1 MRKITFLF
9 LSLFIAASAMAIEN
23 VTSGYYHLIGRDTNR
38 SEHLYNNALHSGNS
52 MKFTLQS
59 NSMVNT
65 NNGIWYVTVKDNN
78 KLGIKNGDGNPV
90 VAGANWGGSIAGSF
104 TELTI
109 AGTVDVN
116 DFRYYYFT
124 EALNCT
130 NGSVNFKVG
139 GADFLTTWSAGGS
152 ANDNQWRF
160 EPVDMEG
167 KSVYDVVVEGNADVY
182 VTYDGGYA
190 FNGGFFITAS
200 SITASDLSVGIVGN
214 VLKGADVNVE
224 GRTIKVTNVQTLA
237 TPVKQDL
244 YNTSKGDGVIPPYR
258 IPGITTASNGRLIT
272 AAARL
277 VCGTDPGYGQVD
289 VVCRT
294 SDDHG
299 ATWSDMI
306 DVAVGT
312 GRTSATV
319 NYFDTAFGDPAIVAD
334 RTSNEVLIIAVAGCT
349 VYMNGNTTR
358 KNPNMIAT
366 IHSKDNGETWEE
378 PVNVTE
384 DIYSLFDA
392 GNVVQ
397 SAFVGGGKVFQ
408 SRIVKKDKYYRL
420 YAAMCARPNGNRVIY
435 SDDFGRTWHALGGAN
450 ALPAPGGDEPKCEE
464 MPDGRVILSSRVG
477 GGRIYNIYTYSNTLT
492 GEGSWST
499 DVKSTF
505 AGSGLTPGGNS
516 TNGEILIVPVQ
527 RNSDGKEMYL
537 ALQSLP
543 TGGGRTNVGIF
554 YKELTDVTDLN
565 TVANFAADWNGFF
578 QVSNTSSAYSSMDLQ
593 ADDRIGFIYEE
604 TLTGFGRRDN
614 PVSTSFPNGEG
625 QHNFDGFDNIY
636 VAYELEYITNGAY
649 SVKRDVDRR
658 AFVSEYFASLAAE
671 ASDIVKAELAAALE
685 ALSAQ
690 PTTAEIDNLYAIL
703 ANEGPTYVTEVDG
716 FQNGRIYTFVTERGW
731 MGAKADNSNVISTAY
746 TANGVTGSKENANFQ
761 WTVYK
766 SGNDNYYLY
775 NIGKGMFMG
784 VESRNNT
791 AVPFVE
797 TPAGKNLTF
806 KKSSNATY
814 PIMFSTDNAGVVNH
828 SPNHASGLITWTGGW
843 NNLNDGGSNH
853 QVELV
858 GILDDVTF
866 AKIEEIIT
874 AYELDNTSAVAELGA
889 AITKAQTL
897 FSNIVVGSGMG
908 EYTAT
913 DADYESKFAAIVKF
927 HNEIQSTN
935 TPTPAEVEAKTA
947 ELNALIASF
956 QLNLPVAGNY
966 YRIKAVEGWNDD
978 ARYLGAQNSTVN
990 TSRAEF
996 VAKAGA
1002 NTIFY
1007 FDGTQLVSYA
1017 SGNYLVSNSNM
1028 LGYNGVQAEGSVI
1041 SFQAAAKGLVGAYNI
1056 KFNSGNRYLY
1066 CNKNNYTDAGSSTNN
1081 DDGYCFNIEE
1091 VASLPVEITTAG
1103 YATFYAPVAVTVAE
1117 GVTAHTVTINE
1128 GWATLSEAL
1137 TVVPANTG
1145 VVLAGAENAYD
1156 FAITTADAFKGD
1168 NALRGTVAATNVTEA
1183 AYVLANVNV
1192 AEEGQEE
1199 KMEVGFYTAAMTN
1212 DAWLNNSH
1220 KAYLPKTEGM
1230 NAVSYSFRFPGTTG
1244 IGEVKG
1250 EGGNVKCIYDLT
1262 GRKVET
1268 IAAPGIYI
1276 IDSKK
1281 VLVK

>member
-23 VTSGYYHLIGRDTNR
+23 VTTGYYHLIGRDTNR

-78 KLGIKNGDGNPV
+78 KLGIKNGDGQPV

-109 AGTVDVN
+109 AGTADVN
-116 DFRYYYFT
+116 DYRYYYFS

-130 NGSVNFKVG
+130 NGSANFKVN
-139 GADFLTTWSAGGS
+139 GADFLTTWSDGGS

-167 KSVYDVVVEGNADVY
+167 KSIYNIVVEGNADAY
-182 VTYDGGYA
+182 VTYGENYA
-190 FNGGFFITAS
+190 FNGGFFIADS
-200 SITASDLSVGIVGN
+200 EITASQLTVGVFGN
-214 VLKGADVNVE
+214 VLKSADVNVS
-224 GRTIKVTNVQTLA
+224 GNTITVTNVRTFE

-258 IPGITTASNGRLIT
+258 IPGISTASNGRLIT

-299 ATWSDMI
+299 KTWSDMI

-312 GRTSATV
+312 GRTSATE
-319 NYFDTAFGDPAIVAD
+319 NYFDTAFGDPAVVAD

-349 VYMNGNTTR
+349 VYANGNTTR
-358 KNPNMIAT
+358 QNPNMIAT
-366 IHSKDNGETWEE
+366 ILSKDNGETWEE
-378 PVNVTE
+378 PINVTE

-392 GNVVQ
+392 GNPIQ

-435 SDDFGRTWHALGGAN
+435 SDDFGKTWHALGGAS

-477 GGRIYNIYTYSNTLT
+477 GGRIYNIYTYSNTMT

-554 YKELTDVTDLN
+554 YKELTDFSDINSVE
-565 TVANFAADWNGFF
+565 NFATDWNGFF

-593 ADDRIGFIYEE
+593 ADGRIGFIYEE

-649 SVKRDVDRR
+649 SIKRDVDRR
-658 AFVSEYFASLAAE
+658 AFVRDYFTSVAAE
-671 ASDIVKAELAAALE
+671 KSDEIKSRVAS
-685 ALSAQ
+685 ALSALSTE
-690 PTTAEIDNLYAIL
+690 PTTAEIDNIYSIL
-703 ANEGPTYVTEVDG
+703 ASDGPTYVTEV
-716 FQNGRIYTFVTERGW
+716 NELKNNKVYNLITTRGW
-731 MGAKADNSNVISTAY
+731 LIYNEANAGVVASTASY
-746 TANGVTGSKENANFQ
+746 GTFSTGADVEACQ
-761 WTVYK
+761 WAIYK
-766 SGNDNYYLY
+766 SQNDKYYLY
-775 NIGKGMFMG
+775 NIGAGKFVGKNSDEGGRF
-784 VESRNNT
+784 
-791 AVPFVE
+791 PFVE
-797 TPAGKNLTF
+797 EVTNDIQVVKNTTGTNYALV
-806 KKSSNATY
+806 
-814 PIMFSTDNAGVVNH
+814 FSTDNYGAINHFNHTAAPGVANWKG
-828 SPNHASGLITWTGGW
+828 NASQGGLRA
-843 NNLNDGGSNH
+843 LNDAGSAH
-853 QVELV
+853 MVVEVADIAPATLEAIAAAV
-858 GILDDVTF
+858 AL
-866 AKIEEIIT
+866 
-874 AYELDNTSAVAELGA
+874 YEADNTDAVAELDA
-889 AITKAQTL
+889 AISKAQTL
-897 FSNIVVGSGMG
+897 FNSISVGSGVG

-913 DADYESKFAAIVKF
+913 DAEYADKFSAIVAF
-927 HNEIQSTN
+927 RQAIQSTN

-947 ELNALIASF
+947 EVNALIASF
-956 QLNLPVAGNY
+956 QLNLPVAGKY
-966 YRIKAVEGWNDD
+966 YRIKAVAGWNDD
-978 ARYLGAQNSTVN
+978 ARYLGAQNSTAN

-996 VAKAGA
+996 VAEAGA

-1007 FDGTQLVSYA
+1007 FDGSQLVSYA
-1017 SGNYLVSNSNM
+1017 SGNYLVSNSSM

-1066 CNKNNYTDAGSSTNN
+1066 CNKSNYTDAGSSTNN

-1103 YATFYAPVAVTVAE
+1103 YATFYAPVAVEVPA
-1117 GVTAHTVTINE
+1117 GVTAHTVTINGE
-1128 GWATLSEAL
+1128 WATLSDAL

-1145 VVLAGAENAYD
+1145 VVLAGQGDCNL
-1156 FAITTADAFKGD
+1156 AITAAAAFEGE
-1168 NALRGTVAATNVTEA
+1168 NALRGTVAATNVTEN
-1183 AYVLANVNV
+1183 AYVLAND
-1192 AEEGQEE
+1192 AEG
-1199 KMEVGFYTAAMTN
+1199 VGFYAAAMTN

-1220 KAYLPKTEGM
+1220 KAYLPKAQGM
-1230 NAVSYSFRFPGTTG
+1230 NAASYSFRFGEGTTA
-1244 IGEVKG
+1244 I
-1250 EGGNVKCIYDLT
+1250 GNVEVENTVKTIYDLT
-1262 GRKVET
+1262 GRRVEVIT
-1268 IAAPGIYI
+1268 APGIYI
-1276 IDSKK
+1276 VDGKK

>member
-23 VTSGYYHLIGRDTNR
+23 VTTGYYHLIGRDTNR

-78 KLGIKNGDGNPV
+78 KLGIKNGDGQPV

-109 AGTVDVN
+109 AGTADVN
-116 DFRYYYFT
+116 DYRYYYFS

-130 NGSVNFKVG
+130 NGSANFKVN
-139 GADFLTTWSAGGS
+139 GADFLTTWSDGGS

-167 KSVYDVVVEGNADVY
+167 KSIYNIVVEGNADAY
-182 VTYDGGYA
+182 VTYGENYA
-190 FNGGFFITAS
+190 FNGGFFIADS
-200 SITASDLSVGIVGN
+200 EITASQLTVGVFGN
-214 VLKGADVNVE
+214 VLKSADVNVS
-224 GRTIKVTNVQTLA
+224 GNTITVTNVRTFE

-258 IPGITTASNGRLIT
+258 IPGISTASNGRLIT

-299 ATWSDMI
+299 KTWSDMI

-312 GRTSATV
+312 GRTSATE
-319 NYFDTAFGDPAIVAD
+319 NYFDTAFGDPAVVAD

-349 VYMNGNTTR
+349 VYANGNTTR
-358 KNPNMIAT
+358 QNPNMIAT
-366 IHSKDNGETWEE
+366 ILSKDNGETWEE
-378 PVNVTE
+378 PINVTE

-392 GNVVQ
+392 GNPIQ

-435 SDDFGRTWHALGGAN
+435 SDDFGKTWHALGGAS

-477 GGRIYNIYTYSNTLT
+477 GGRIYNIYTYSNTMT

-527 RNSDGKEMYL
+527 RNSDKKEMYL

-554 YKELTDVTDLN
+554 YKELTDFSDINSVE
-565 TVANFAADWNGFF
+565 NFATDWNGFF

-593 ADDRIGFIYEE
+593 ADGRIGFIYEE
-604 TLTGFGRRDN
+604 TLTSFGRVDN

-658 AFVSEYFASLAAE
+658 AFVSEYFTSLAADK
-671 ASDIVKAELAAALE
+671 SDIVKSNVATALE
-685 ALSAQ
+685 ALSTE
-690 PTTAEIDNLYAIL
+690 PTTAEIDNIYAIL
-703 ANEGPTYVTEVDG
+703 ASDGPTYVTEVDDLK
-716 FQNGRIYTFVTERGW
+716 NNKVYNLITTRGW
-731 MGAKADNSNVISTAY
+731 LIYNEANAGVVASTASY
-746 TANGVTGSKENANFQ
+746 GTFATGADVEACQ
-761 WTVYK
+761 WAIYK
-766 SGNDNYYLY
+766 SQNDKYYLY
-775 NIGKGMFMG
+775 NIGAGKFVGKNSDEGGRF
-784 VESRNNT
+784 
-791 AVPFVE
+791 PFVE
-797 TPAGKNLTF
+797 EVTNDVQVV
-806 KKSSNATY
+806 KSTTGTDYALV
-814 PIMFSTDNAGVVNH
+814 FSTDNYGAINHFNHTAAPGVANWKG
-828 SPNHASGLITWTGGW
+828 NASQGGLRA
-843 NNLNDGGSNH
+843 LNDAGSAH
-853 QVELV
+853 MVVEVADIAPATLEAIAAAV
-858 GILDDVTF
+858 AL
-866 AKIEEIIT
+866 
-874 AYELDNTSAVAELGA
+874 YEADNTDAVAELDA
-889 AITKAQTL
+889 AISKAQTL
-897 FSNIVVGSGMG
+897 FNSISVGSGVG

-913 DADYESKFAAIVKF
+913 DAEYADKFSAIVAF
-927 HNEIQSTN
+927 RQAIQSTN

-947 ELNALIASF
+947 EVNALIASF
-956 QLNLPVAGNY
+956 QLNLPVAGKY
-966 YRIKAVEGWNDD
+966 YRIKAVAGWNDD
-978 ARYLGAQNSTVN
+978 ARYLGAQNSTAN

-996 VAKAGA
+996 VAEAGA

-1007 FDGTQLVSYA
+1007 FDGSQLVSYA
-1017 SGNYLVSNSNM
+1017 SGNYLVSNSSM

-1066 CNKNNYTDAGSSTNN
+1066 CNKSNYTDAGSSTNN

-1103 YATFYAPVAVTVAE
+1103 YATFYAPVAVEVPA
-1117 GVTAHTVTINE
+1117 GVTAHTVTINGE
-1128 GWATLSEAL
+1128 WATLSDAL

-1145 VVLAGAENAYD
+1145 VVLAGQGDCNL
-1156 FAITTADAFKGD
+1156 AITTAAAFEGE
-1168 NALRGTVAATNVTEA
+1168 NALRGTVAATNVTEN
-1183 AYVLANVNV
+1183 AYVLAND
-1192 AEEGQEE
+1192 AEG
-1199 KMEVGFYTAAMTN
+1199 VGFYAAAMTN

-1220 KAYLPKTEGM
+1220 KAYLPKAQGM
-1230 NAVSYSFRFPGTTG
+1230 NAASYSFRFPGTTG

-1250 EGGNVKCIYDLT
+1250 EGGNVKAIYDLA
-1262 GRKVET
+1262 GRKVEA

-1276 IDSKK
+1276 IDGKK

>member
-23 VTSGYYHLIGRDTNR
+23 VTTGYYHLIGRDTSR
-38 SEHLYNNALHSGNS
+38 SEHLYNNALHNGNS
-52 MKFTLQS
+52 LKFTLQS
-59 NSMVNT
+59 NEIVNT
-65 NNGIWYVTVKDNN
+65 NNGIWYITVKDDG
-78 KLGIKNGDGNPV
+78 KLGIKNGDGQPV

-109 AGTVDVN
+109 AGTADVN
-116 DFRYYYFT
+116 DYRYYYFN

-130 NGSVNFKVG
+130 NGSVNFKIG
-139 GADFLTTWSAGGS
+139 GADFLTTWSDGGS

-160 EPVDMEG
+160 EPVDVEG
-167 KSVYDVVVEGNADVY
+167 KSIYSVVVEGNADAY
-182 VTYDGGYA
+182 VTFDGGYA
-190 FNGGFFITAS
+190 FNGGFFITDSEISAS
-200 SITASDLSVGIVGN
+200 QLTVGVFGN
-214 VLKGADVNVE
+214 VLKSADVNIE
-224 GRTIKVTNVQTLA
+224 GNTITVTNVQALE

-244 YNTSKGDGVIPPYR
+244 YNTSKGDGIIPPYR

-299 ATWSDMI
+299 KTWSNMI

-334 RTSNEVLIIAVAGCT
+334 RTSGEVLIIAVAGCT
-349 VYMNGNTTR
+349 VYANGNTTR
-358 KNPNMIAT
+358 QNPNMIAT
-366 IHSKDNGETWEE
+366 ILSKDNGKTWEE
-378 PVNVTE
+378 PINVTE
-384 DIYSLFDA
+384 DIYSLFDS
-392 GNVVQ
+392 GNPIQ

-435 SDDFGRTWHALGGAN
+435 SDDFGKTWHALGGAS

-505 AGSGLTPGGNS
+505 AGSGLVPGGNS

-527 RNSDGKEMYL
+527 RNSDKKEMYL

-554 YKELTDVTDLN
+554 YKELTDFSDINSVE
-565 TVANFAADWNGFF
+565 NFANDWNGFF

-649 SVKRDVDRR
+649 SIKRDVNRR
-658 AFVSEYFASLAAE
+658 TFVKEYFTAVAADK
-671 ASDIVKAELAAALE
+671 SDIVKSNVATALE
-685 ALSAQ
+685 ALSTE
-690 PTTAEIDNLYAIL
+690 PTTAEIDNIYAIL
-703 ANEGPTYVTEVDG
+703 ASDGPVYVTDVDG
-716 FQNGRIYTFVTERGW
+716 FENGKIYTFVTARGW
-731 MGAKADNSNVISTAY
+731 MGAKADNNKVISTAY
-746 TANGVTGSKENANFQ
+746 TANGVTGSKDDANFQ

-766 SGNDNYYLY
+766 SENDNYYLY
-775 NIGKGMFMG
+775 NIGKEMFMG
-784 VESRNNT
+784 VESGNNT
-791 AVPFVE
+791 AVPFVA

-806 KKSSNATY
+806 KKSVDTAY

-828 SPNHASGLITWTGGW
+828 SANHASGLITWTGGW
-843 NNLNDGGSNH
+843 NNPNDGGSNH

-858 GILDDVTF
+858 GVLDNETL
-866 AKIEEIIT
+866 AGIAEIVA
-874 AYELDNTSAVAELGA
+874 AYELDNTSAVAELDA
-889 AITKAQTL
+889 AIAKAKAL
-897 FSNIVVGSGMG
+897 FSSIVVGSGMG

-913 DADYESKFAAIVKF
+913 DAEYADKFSAIEAF
-927 HNEIQSTN
+927 RQAIQSTN
-935 TPTPAEVEAKTA
+935 TPTPAQVEAKTA
-947 ELNALIASF
+947 EVNALIASF
-956 QLNLPVAGNY
+956 QLNLPVAGKY
-966 YRIKAVEGWNDD
+966 YRIKAVAGWNDD
-978 ARYLGAQNSTVN
+978 ARYLGAQNSTAN

-996 VAKAGA
+996 VANADA

-1028 LGYNGVQAEGSVI
+1028 LGYNGIQAAGSVI

-1056 KFNSGNRYLY
+1056 KFNSGSRYLY
-1066 CNKNNYTDAGSSTNN
+1066 CNKSNYTDAGSSTNN
-1081 DDGYCFNIEE
+1081 DNGYCFNIEE
-1091 VASLPVEITTAG
+1091 VTVLPVTITDAG
-1103 YATFYAPVAVTVAE
+1103 YATFYAPVAVALP
-1117 GVTAHTVTINE
+1117 GDVTAHTVTINGE
-1128 GWATLSEAL
+1128 WATLSDAL
-1137 TVVPANTG
+1137 AIVPANTG
-1145 VVLAGAENAYD
+1145 VVLAGQGDYNL
-1156 FAITTADAFKGD
+1156 AITTAAAFEGE
-1168 NALRGTVAATNVTEA
+1168 NALRGTVAATNVTEN
-1183 AYVLANVNV
+1183 AYVLAND
-1192 AEEGQEE
+1192 AEG
-1199 KMEVGFYTAAMTN
+1199 VGFYAAAMTN
-1212 DAWLNNSH
+1212 GAWLNNSH
-1220 KAYLPKTEGM
+1220 KAYLPKAQGM
-1230 NAVSYSFRFPGTTG
+1230 NAASYSFRFGEGTTA
-1244 IGEVKG
+1244 I
-1250 EGGNVKCIYDLT
+1250 GNVEVENTVKTIYDLT
-1262 GRKVET
+1262 GRRVEVIT
-1268 IAAPGIYI
+1268 APGIYI
-1276 IDSKK
+1276 VDGKK

>member
-9 LSLFIAASAMAIEN
+9 LFLFIAASAMAIEN
-23 VTSGYYHLIGRDTNR
+23 VTTGYYHLVSRDTNR
-38 SEHLYNNALHSGNS
+38 SEHLYNNALHNGNS
-52 MKFTLQS
+52 LKFTLQS
-59 NSMVNT
+59 NEIVNT
-65 NNGIWYVTVKDNN
+65 NNGIWYITVNEN
-78 KLGIKNGDGNPV
+78 GKLGIKNGDGQPV

-109 AGTVDVN
+109 AGTADVN
-116 DFRYYYFT
+116 DYRYYYFN

-130 NGSVNFKVG
+130 NGSANFKIG
-139 GADFLTTWSAGGS
+139 GADFLTTWSDGGS

-167 KSVYDVVVEGNADVY
+167 KSIYNVVVEGNADAY
-182 VTYDGGYA
+182 VTFDGGYA
-190 FNGGFFITAS
+190 FNGGFFITDSEISAS
-200 SITASDLSVGIVGN
+200 QLTVGVFGN
-214 VLKGADVNVE
+214 VLKSADVEVE
-224 GRTIKVTNVQTLA
+224 GNTITVTNVQALE

-244 YNTSKGDGVIPPYR
+244 YNTSKGDGIIPPYR

-299 ATWSDMI
+299 KTWSDMI

-334 RTSNEVLIIAVAGCT
+334 RTSGEVLIIAVAGCT
-349 VYMNGNTTR
+349 VYANGNTTR
-358 KNPNMIAT
+358 QNPNMIAT
-366 IHSKDNGETWEE
+366 ILSKDNGETWEE
-378 PVNVTE
+378 PINVTE
-384 DIYSLFDA
+384 DIYSLFDS
-392 GNVVQ
+392 GNPIQ

-435 SDDFGRTWHALGGAN
+435 SDDFGKTWHALGGAS

-477 GGRIYNIYTYSNTLT
+477 GGRIYNIYTYSNTLEGT
-492 GEGSWST
+492 GEWST
-499 DVKSTF
+499 SVKSTF
-505 AGSGLTPGGNS
+505 EGSGLTPGGNS

-527 RNSDGKEMYL
+527 RNSDKKEMYL

-554 YKELTDVTDLN
+554 YKELTDFSDINSVE
-565 TVANFAADWNGFF
+565 NFANDWNGFF

-604 TLTGFGRRDN
+604 TLTSFGRVDN

-649 SVKRDVDRR
+649 SVKRSVDRR
-658 AFVSEYFASLAAE
+658 AFVREYFTSVAAE
-671 ASDIVKAELAAALE
+671 KSDDIKSRVAS
-685 ALSAQ
+685 ALSALSAE
-690 PTTAEIDNLYAIL
+690 PTTAEIDNIYTIL
-703 ANEGPTYVTEVDG
+703 ASDGPVYVTDVDG
-716 FQNGRIYTFVTERGW
+716 FENGKIYTFVTARGW
-731 MGAKADNSNVISTAY
+731 MGAKADNNKVISTAY
-746 TANGVTGSKENANFQ
+746 TANGVTGSKDDANFQ

-766 SGNDNYYLY
+766 SENDNYYLY
-775 NIGKGMFMG
+775 NIGKEMFMG
-784 VESRNNT
+784 VESGNNT
-791 AVPFVE
+791 AVPFVA

-806 KKSSNATY
+806 KKSADTAY

-828 SPNHASGLITWTGGW
+828 SANHASGLITWTGGW
-843 NNLNDGGSNH
+843 TNLNDGGSNH

-858 GILDDVTF
+858 GVLDNETL
-866 AKIEEIIT
+866 AGIAEIVA
-874 AYELDNTSAVAELGA
+874 AYELDNTSAVAELDA
-889 AITKAQTL
+889 AISKAQTL
-897 FSNIVVGSGMG
+897 FNSISVGSGVG

-913 DADYESKFAAIVKF
+913 DAEYADKFSAIVAF
-927 HNEIQSTN
+927 RQAIQSTN
-935 TPTPAEVEAKTA
+935 TPTPAQVEAKTA
-947 ELNALIASF
+947 EVNALIASF
-956 QLNLPVAGNY
+956 RLNLPVAGKY
-966 YRIKAVEGWNDD
+966 YRILAVDGWNDD
-978 ARYLGAQNSTVN
+978 ARYLGAQNSTAN
-990 TSRAEF
+990 TSRAGF
-996 VAKAGA
+996 VAEADA

-1028 LGYNGVQAEGSVI
+1028 LGYNGIQAAGSVI

-1056 KFNSGNRYLY
+1056 KFNSGSRYLY
-1066 CNKNNYTDAGSSTNN
+1066 CNKSNYTDAGSSTNN
-1081 DDGYCFNIEE
+1081 DNGYCFNIEE
-1091 VASLPVEITTAG
+1091 VTVLPVTITDAG
-1103 YATFYAPVAVTVAE
+1103 YATFYAPVAVALPE
-1117 GVTAHTVTINE
+1117 GVTAHTVTIKGE
-1128 GWATLSEAL
+1128 WATLSDAL
-1137 TVVPANTG
+1137 AIVPANTG
-1145 VVLAGAENAYD
+1145 VVLAGQGDYNL
-1156 FAITTADAFKGD
+1156 AITTAAAFEGE
-1168 NALRGTVAATNVTEA
+1168 NALRGTVAATNVTEN
-1183 AYVLANVNV
+1183 AYVLAND
-1192 AEEGQEE
+1192 AEG
-1199 KMEVGFYTAAMTN
+1199 VGFYAAAMTN
-1212 DAWLNNSH
+1212 GAWLNNSH
-1220 KAYLPKTEGM
+1220 KAYLPKAQGM
-1230 NAVSYSFRFPGTTG
+1230 NAASYSFRFGEGTTA
-1244 IGEVKG
+1244 I
-1250 EGGNVKCIYDLT
+1250 GNVEVENTVKTIYDLT
-1262 GRKVET
+1262 GRRVEVIT
-1268 IAAPGIYI
+1268 APGIYI
-1276 IDSKK
+1276 VDGKK

>member
-1 MRKITFLF
+1 M
-9 LSLFIAASAMAIEN
+9 FIAASAMAIEN
-23 VTSGYYHLIGRDTNR
+23 VTTGYYHLISRDTNR

-65 NNGIWYVTVKDNN
+65 NNGIWYITVNEN
-78 KLGIKNGDGNPV
+78 GKLGIKNGDGQPV

-109 AGTVDVN
+109 AGTVEVN
-116 DFRYYYFT
+116 DYLYYYFN

-130 NGSVNFKVG
+130 NGSANFKIG
-139 GADFLTTWSAGGS
+139 GADFLTTWSTGGS

-167 KSVYDVVVEGNADVY
+167 KSIYNIVVEGNADAY
-182 VTYDGGYA
+182 VTYGDNYA
-190 FNGGFFITAS
+190 FNGGFFITESEISAS
-200 SITASDLSVGIVGN
+200 QLTVGVFGN
-214 VLKGADVNVE
+214 VLKSADVEVE
-224 GRTIKVTNVQTLA
+224 GKTITVTNVQA
-237 TPVKQDL
+237 FETPVKQDL

-299 ATWSDMI
+299 KTWSDMI

-312 GRTSATV
+312 GRTSATE

-334 RTSNEVLIIAVAGCT
+334 RTSDEVLIIAVAGCT

-358 KNPNMIAT
+358 QNPNLIAT
-366 IHSKDNGETWEE
+366 IHSKDNGETWGE
-378 PVNVTE
+378 PYNATE

-397 SAFVGGGKVFQ
+397 SAFIGGGKVFQ

-435 SDDFGRTWHALGGAN
+435 SDDFGRTWHALGGAS

-492 GEGSWST
+492 GEGAWST

-505 AGSGLTPGGNS
+505 EGSGLTPGGNS

-565 TVANFAADWNGFF
+565 TVANFATDWNGFY

-593 ADDRIGFIYEE
+593 ADGRIGFIYEE

-649 SVKRDVDRR
+649 SVKRDVNRR
-658 AFVSEYFASLAAE
+658 AFVSEYFTSLAAE
-671 ASDIVKAELAAALE
+671 KSDEIKSRVAS
-685 ALSAQ
+685 ALSALSTE
-690 PTTAEIDNLYAIL
+690 PTTAEIDNIYSIL
-703 ANEGPTYVTEVDG
+703 ASNGPTYVTEVDELK
-716 FQNGRIYTFVTERGW
+716 NNKVYNLITTRGW
-731 MGAKADNSNVISTAY
+731 LIYNEANAGVVASTASY
-746 TANGVTGSKENANFQ
+746 GTFSTGADVEACQ
-761 WTVYK
+761 WAIYK
-766 SGNDNYYLY
+766 SQNDKYYLY
-775 NIGKGMFMG
+775 NIGAGKFVGKNSDEGGRF
-784 VESRNNT
+784 
-791 AVPFVE
+791 PFVE
-797 TPAGKNLTF
+797 EVTNDIQVV
-806 KKSSNATY
+806 KSTTGTNYALV
-814 PIMFSTDNAGVVNH
+814 FSTDNYGAINHFNHTAVPGVANWKG
-828 SPNHASGLITWTGGW
+828 NASQGGLRA
-843 NNLNDGGSNH
+843 LNDAGSAH
-853 QVELV
+853 MVVEV
-858 GILDDVTF
+858 ADIAPATLDAIAAAV
-866 AKIEEIIT
+866 AL
-874 AYELDNTSAVAELGA
+874 YEADNTDAVAELDV
-889 AITKAQTL
+889 AIAKAQNL
-897 FSNIVVGSGMG
+897 FKSIGSAVGK
-908 EYTAT
+908 YTAT
-913 DADYESKFAAIVKF
+913 DADYMTKFQAIDAFRQDIK
-927 HNEIQSTN
+927 STN

-966 YRIKAVEGWNDD
+966 YRIKAVAGWNDD
-978 ARYLGAQNSTVN
+978 ARYLGAQNSTAN

-996 VAKAGA
+996 VAEAGA

-1017 SGNYLVSNSNM
+1017 SGNYLVSNSSM
-1028 LGYNGVQAEGSVI
+1028 LGYNGVQEEGSEI
-1041 SFQAAAKGLVGAYNI
+1041 SFQAAAKVLVGAYNI
-1056 KFNSGNRYLY
+1056 KFNNGNRYLY
-1066 CNKNNYTDAGSSTNN
+1066 CNRNNYTDAGSSTNN

-1103 YATFYAPVAVTVAE
+1103 YATFYAPVAVTVAK
-1117 GVTAHTVTINE
+1117 GVTAHTVTINGE
-1128 GWATLSEAL
+1128 WATLSEAL

-1145 VVLAGAENAYD
+1145 VVLAGEGKHNL
-1156 FAITTADAFKGD
+1156 AITTADAFKGD

-1244 IGEVKG
+1244 INEVKG
-1250 EGGNVKCIYDLT
+1250 EGGNVKAIYDLT

-1276 IDSKK
+1276 IDGKK

>member
-23 VTSGYYHLIGRDTNR
+23 VTTGYYHLISRDTNR

-52 MKFTLQS
+52 LKFTLQS

-65 NNGIWYVTVKDNN
+65 NNGIWYITVNEN
-78 KLGIKNGDGNPV
+78 GKLGIKNGDGQPV

-109 AGTVDVN
+109 AGTADVN
-116 DFRYYYFT
+116 DYRYYYFN

-130 NGSVNFKVG
+130 NGSANFKIG
-139 GADFLTTWSAGGS
+139 GADFLTTWSDGGS

-160 EPVDMEG
+160 EPVDVEG
-167 KSVYDVVVEGNADVY
+167 KSIYNIVVEGNADAY
-182 VTYDGGYA
+182 VAYDGGYA
-190 FNGGFFITAS
+190 FNGGFFITESEISAS
-200 SITASDLSVGIVGN
+200 QLTVGVFGN
-214 VLKGADVNVE
+214 VLKSADVKVE
-224 GRTIKVTNVQTLA
+224 GKTIKVTNVQALA

-258 IPGITTASNGRLIT
+258 IPGISTASNGRLIT

-299 ATWSDMI
+299 KTWSDMI

-334 RTSNEVLIIAVAGCT
+334 RTSDEVLIIAVAGCT
-349 VYMNGNTTR
+349 VYANGNTTR
-358 KNPNMIAT
+358 QNPNMIAT
-366 IHSKDNGETWEE
+366 ILSKDNGKTWEE
-378 PVNVTE
+378 PINVTE

-392 GNVVQ
+392 GNPIQ

-435 SDDFGRTWHALGGAN
+435 SDDFGKTWHALGGAS

-499 DVKSTF
+499 SVKSTF
-505 AGSGLTPGGNS
+505 EGSGLTPGGNS
-516 TNGEILIVPVQ
+516 TNGEILVVPVQ

-565 TVANFAADWNGFF
+565 TVANFANDWNGFF

-604 TLTGFGRRDN
+604 TLTSFGRVDN

-649 SVKRDVDRR
+649 SVKRNVDRR
-658 AFVSEYFASLAAE
+658 AFVREYFTSVAAE
-671 ASDIVKAELAAALE
+671 KSDDIKSRVAS
-685 ALSAQ
+685 ALSALSAE
-690 PTTAEIDNLYAIL
+690 PTTAEIDNIYTIL
-703 ANEGPTYVTEVDG
+703 ASDGPVYVTDVDG
-716 FQNGRIYTFVTERGW
+716 FENGKIYTFVTARGW
-731 MGAKADNSNVISTAY
+731 MGAKADNNKVISTAY
-746 TANGVTGSKENANFQ
+746 TANGVTGSKDDANFQ

-766 SGNDNYYLY
+766 SENDNYYLY
-775 NIGKGMFMG
+775 NIGKEMFMG
-784 VESRNNT
+784 VESGNNT
-791 AVPFVE
+791 AVPFVA

-806 KKSSNATY
+806 KKSADTAY

-828 SPNHASGLITWTGGW
+828 SANHASGLITWTGGW
-843 NNLNDGGSNH
+843 NNPNDGGSNH

-858 GILDDVTF
+858 GVLDNETL
-866 AKIEEIIT
+866 AGIAEIVA
-874 AYELDNTSAVAELGA
+874 AYELDNTSAVAELDA
-889 AITKAQTL
+889 AISKAQTL
-897 FSNIVVGSGMG
+897 FNSISVGSGVG

-913 DADYESKFAAIVKF
+913 DAEYADKFSAIVAF
-927 HNEIQSTN
+927 RQAIQSTN
-935 TPTPAEVEAKTA
+935 TPTPAQVEAKTA
-947 ELNALIASF
+947 EVNALIASF
-956 QLNLPVAGNY
+956 RLNLPVAGKY
-966 YRIKAVEGWNDD
+966 YRILAVDGWNDD
-978 ARYLGAQNSTVN
+978 ARYLGAQNSTAN
-990 TSRAEF
+990 TSRAGF
-996 VAKAGA
+996 VAEADA

-1028 LGYNGVQAEGSVI
+1028 LGYNGVQAAGSVI

-1056 KFNSGNRYLY
+1056 KFNSGSRYLY
-1066 CNKNNYTDAGSSTNN
+1066 CNKNNFTDAGSSTNN
-1081 DDGYCFNIEE
+1081 DNGYCFNIEE
-1091 VASLPVEITTAG
+1091 VTVLPVTITDAG
-1103 YATFYAPVAVTVAE
+1103 YATFFAPVAVTVPA
-1117 GVTAHTVTINE
+1117 GVTAYTATVDGEVAKLNEIGATI
-1128 GWATLSEAL
+1128 
-1137 TVVPANTG
+1137 PANTG
-1145 VVLAGAENAYD
+1145 VVLAGAENVYNL
-1156 FAITTADAFKGD
+1156 AITTAAAFEGE
-1168 NALRGTVAATNVTEA
+1168 NALRGTVAATNVTEN
-1183 AYVLANVNV
+1183 AYVLAND
-1192 AEEGQEE
+1192 AEG
-1199 KMEVGFYTAAMTN
+1199 VGFYAAAMTN
-1212 DAWLNNSH
+1212 GAWLNNSH
-1220 KAYLPKTEGM
+1220 KAYLPKAQGM
-1230 NAVSYSFRFPGTTG
+1230 NAASYSFRFGEGTTA
-1244 IGEVKG
+1244 I
-1250 EGGNVKCIYDLT
+1250 GNVEVENTVKTIYDLT
-1262 GRKVET
+1262 GRRVEVIT
-1268 IAAPGIYI
+1268 APGIYI
-1276 IDSKK
+1276 VDGKK

>member
-59 NSMVNT
+59 NEMVNT
-65 NNGIWYVTVKDNN
+65 NNGIWYITVNEN
-78 KLGIKNGDGNPV
+78 GKLGIKNGDGQPV
-90 VAGANWGGSIAGSF
+90 VAGANWGGDIAGSF
-104 TELTI
+104 TELTV
-109 AGTVDVN
+109 AGTADVN
-116 DFRYYYFT
+116 DYRYYYFN

-130 NGSVNFKVG
+130 NGSANFKIG
-139 GADFLTTWSAGGS
+139 GADFLTTWSDGGS

-160 EPVDMEG
+160 EPVDVEG
-167 KSVYDVVVEGNADVY
+167 KSIYNIVVEGNADAY
-182 VTYDGGYA
+182 VTYGDNYA
-190 FNGGFFITAS
+190 FNGGFFIADSEISAS
-200 SITASDLSVGIVGN
+200 QLTVGIFGN
-214 VLKGADVNVE
+214 VLKSADVDIE
-224 GRTIKVTNVQTLA
+224 GNTITVTNVQALE

-244 YNTSKGDGVIPPYR
+244 YNTSKGDGIIPPYR

-299 ATWSDMI
+299 KTWSDMI

-334 RTSNEVLIIAVAGCT
+334 RTSGEVLIIAVAGCT
-349 VYMNGNTTR
+349 VYANGNTTR
-358 KNPNMIAT
+358 QNPNMIAT
-366 IHSKDNGETWEE
+366 ILSKDNGKTWEE
-378 PVNVTE
+378 PINVTE
-384 DIYSLFDA
+384 DIYSLFDS
-392 GNVVQ
+392 GNPIQ

-435 SDDFGRTWHALGGAN
+435 SDDFGKTWHALGGAS

-477 GGRIYNIYTYSNTLT
+477 GGRIYNIYTYSNTLEGT
-492 GEGSWST
+492 GEWST
-499 DVKSTF
+499 SVKSTF
-505 AGSGLTPGGNS
+505 EGSGLTPGGNS

-565 TVANFAADWNGFF
+565 TVANFATDWNGFY

-593 ADDRIGFIYEE
+593 ADGRIGFIYEE

-649 SVKRDVDRR
+649 SIKRDVDRR
-658 AFVSEYFASLAAE
+658 AFVREYFTSVAAE
-671 ASDIVKAELAAALE
+671 KSDEIKSRVAS
-685 ALSAQ
+685 ALSALSAE
-690 PTTAEIDNLYAIL
+690 PTTAEIDNIYAIL
-703 ANEGPTYVTEVDG
+703 ASDGPVYVTDVDG
-716 FQNGRIYTFVTERGW
+716 FENGKIYTFVTARGW
-731 MGAKADNSNVISTAY
+731 MGAKADNNKVISTAY
-746 TANGVTGSKENANFQ
+746 TANGVTGSKDDANFQ

-766 SGNDNYYLY
+766 SENDNYYLY
-775 NIGKGMFMG
+775 NIGKEMFMG
-784 VESRNNT
+784 VESGNNT
-791 AVPFVE
+791 AVPFVA

-806 KKSSNATY
+806 KKSADTAY

-828 SPNHASGLITWTGGW
+828 SANHASGLITWTGGW
-843 NNLNDGGSNH
+843 TNLNDGGSNH

-858 GILDDVTF
+858 GVLDNETL
-866 AKIEEIIT
+866 AGIAEIVA
-874 AYELDNTSAVAELGA
+874 AYELDNTSAVAELDA
-889 AITKAQTL
+889 AISKAQTL
-897 FSNIVVGSGMG
+897 FNSISVGSGVG

-913 DADYESKFAAIVKF
+913 DAEYADKFSAIVAF
-927 HNEIQSTN
+927 RQAIQSTN
-935 TPTPAEVEAKTA
+935 TPTPAQVEAKTA
-947 ELNALIASF
+947 EVNALIASF
-956 QLNLPVAGNY
+956 RLNLPVAGKY
-966 YRIKAVEGWNDD
+966 YRILAVDGWNDD
-978 ARYLGAQNSTVN
+978 ARYLGAQNSTAN
-990 TSRAEF
+990 TSRAGF
-996 VAKAGA
+996 VAEADA

-1028 LGYNGVQAEGSVI
+1028 LGYNGIQAAGSVI

-1056 KFNSGNRYLY
+1056 KFNSGSRYLY
-1066 CNKNNYTDAGSSTNN
+1066 CNKSNYTDAGSSTNN
-1081 DDGYCFNIEE
+1081 DNGYCFNIEE
-1091 VASLPVEITTAG
+1091 VTVLPVTITDAG
-1103 YATFYAPVAVTVAE
+1103 YATFFAPVAVTVPA
-1117 GVTAHTVTINE
+1117 GVTAYTATVDGEVAKLNEIGATI
-1128 GWATLSEAL
+1128 
-1137 TVVPANTG
+1137 PANTG
-1145 VVLAGAENAYD
+1145 VVLAGQGDYNL
-1156 FAITTADAFKGD
+1156 AITTAAAFEGE
-1168 NALRGTVAATNVTEA
+1168 NALRGTVAATNVTEN
-1183 AYVLANVNV
+1183 AYVLAND
-1192 AEEGQEE
+1192 AEG
-1199 KMEVGFYTAAMTN
+1199 VGFYAAAMTN
-1212 DAWLNNSH
+1212 GAWLNNSH
-1220 KAYLPKTEGM
+1220 KAYLPKAQGM
-1230 NAVSYSFRFPGTTG
+1230 NAASYSFRFGEGTTA
-1244 IGEVKG
+1244 I
-1250 EGGNVKCIYDLT
+1250 GNVEVENTVKTIYDLT
-1262 GRKVET
+1262 GRRVEVIT
-1268 IAAPGIYI
+1268 APGIYI
-1276 IDSKK
+1276 VDGKK

>member
-23 VTSGYYHLIGRDTNR
+23 VTTGYYHLIGRDTNR

-59 NSMVNT
+59 NSVVNT
-65 NNGIWYVTVKDNN
+65 NNGIWHITVNDNG

-104 TELTI
+104 TELTV

-116 DFRYYYFT
+116 DYRYYYFT

-130 NGSVNFKVG
+130 NGSANFKVG

-160 EPVDMEG
+160 EPVDLEG
-167 KSVYDVVVEGNADVY
+167 KSIYNVVIEGNADTY
-182 VTYDGGYA
+182 VTYNGGYA
-190 FNGGFFITAS
+190 FNGGFFITTSAIDES
-200 SITASDLSVGIVGN
+200 MLTVDMVGN
-214 VLKGADVNVE
+214 VLKGAEVKVE
-224 GRTIKVTNVQTLA
+224 GTTITVYNISTLA
-237 TPVKQDL
+237 TPKKQDL

-258 IPGITTASNGRLIT
+258 IPGISTASNGRLIT

-334 RTSNEVLIIAVAGCT
+334 RTSDEVLIIAVAGCT
-349 VYMNGNTTR
+349 VYGNGNTTR
-358 KNPNMIAT
+358 QNPNMIAT
-366 IHSKDNGETWEE
+366 ILSKDNGETWEE
-378 PVNVTE
+378 PINVTE
-384 DIYSLFDA
+384 DIYSLFDT
-392 GNVVQ
+392 GNPIQ

-435 SDDFGRTWHALGGAN
+435 SDDFGKTWHALGGAN

-492 GEGSWST
+492 GEGEWST
-499 DVKSTF
+499 SVKSTF

-516 TNGEILIVPVQ
+516 TNGEILVVPVQ
-527 RNSDGKEMYL
+527 RNSDKKEMYL

-565 TVANFAADWNGFF
+565 TVANFANDWNGFF

-658 AFVSEYFASLAAE
+658 AFVSEYFTSLATD

-685 ALSAQ
+685 KLSAQ

-703 ANEGPTYVTEVDG
+703 ANEGPTYVTEIDG

-828 SPNHASGLITWTGGW
+828 SANHASGLITWTGGW

-858 GILDDVTF
+858 GILDDVTL

-897 FSNIVVGSGMG
+897 FGNIVIGPGMG

-913 DADYESKFAAIVKF
+913 DADYKSKFAAIVKF
-927 HNEIQSTN
+927 YNEIQSTN

-966 YRIKAVEGWNDD
+966 YRIKAVAGWNDD
-978 ARYLGAQNSTVN
+978 ARYLGAQNSTAN

-996 VAKAGA
+996 VAEAGA

-1007 FDGTQLVSYA
+1007 FDGSQLVSYA
-1017 SGNYLVSNSNM
+1017 SGNYLVSNSSM

-1056 KFNSGNRYLY
+1056 KFNSGARYLY
-1066 CNKNNYTDAGSSTNN
+1066 CNKSNYTDAGSSINS

-1091 VASLPVEITTAG
+1091 VASLPVEITSAG
-1103 YATFYAPVAVTVAE
+1103 YATFYAPVAVEVPA
-1117 GVTAHTVTINE
+1117 GVTAHTVTINGE
-1128 GWATLSEAL
+1128 WATLSEAL

-1145 VVLAGAENAYD
+1145 VVLNGAEAAYD
-1156 FAITTADAFKGD
+1156 FVITTTDAT
-1168 NALRGTVAATNVTEA
+1168 AESELRGSAATTYYTTEGTYYA
-1183 AYVLANVNV
+1183 LAQVDSIV
-1192 AEEGQEE
+1192 A
-1199 KMEVGFYTAAMTN
+1199 FYKDEFKN
-1212 DAWLNNSH
+1212 NRFQNNSH
-1220 KAYLPKTEGM
+1220 KAYLYVAGA
-1230 NAVSYSFRFPGTTG
+1230 NGAASYSFRFGEGTTG
-1244 IGEVKG
+1244 INEVKG
-1250 EGGNVKCIYDLT
+1250 EDGKVKTIYDLS
-1262 GRKVET
+1262 GRRVKT
-1268 IAAPGIYI
+1268 IAERGIYI
-1276 IDSKK
+1276 IDGKK

>member
-23 VTSGYYHLIGRDTNR
+23 VTTGYYHLIGRDTNR

-78 KLGIKNGDGNPV
+78 KLGIKNGDGQPV

-109 AGTVDVN
+109 AGTADVN
-116 DFRYYYFT
+116 DYRYYYFS

-130 NGSVNFKVG
+130 NGSANFKVN
-139 GADFLTTWSAGGS
+139 GADFLTTWSDGGS

-167 KSVYDVVVEGNADVY
+167 KSIYNIVVEGNADAY
-182 VTYDGGYA
+182 VTYGENYA
-190 FNGGFFITAS
+190 FNGGFFIADS
-200 SITASDLSVGIVGN
+200 EITASQLTVGVFGN
-214 VLKGADVNVE
+214 VLKSADVNVS
-224 GRTIKVTNVQTLA
+224 GNTITVTNVRTFE

-258 IPGITTASNGRLIT
+258 IPGISTASNGRLIT

-299 ATWSDMI
+299 KTWSDMI

-312 GRTSATV
+312 GRTSATE
-319 NYFDTAFGDPAIVAD
+319 NYFDTAFGDPAVVAD

-349 VYMNGNTTR
+349 VYANGNTTR
-358 KNPNMIAT
+358 QNPNMIAT
-366 IHSKDNGETWEE
+366 ILSKDNGETWEE
-378 PVNVTE
+378 PINVTE

-392 GNVVQ
+392 GNPIQ

-435 SDDFGRTWHALGGAN
+435 SDDFGKTWHALGGAS

-477 GGRIYNIYTYSNTLT
+477 GGRIYNIYTYSNTMT

-537 ALQSLP
+537 TLQSLP

-554 YKELTDVTDLN
+554 YKELTDFSDINSVE
-565 TVANFAADWNGFF
+565 NFATDWNGFF

-593 ADDRIGFIYEE
+593 ADGRIGFIYEE
-604 TLTGFGRRDN
+604 TLTSFGRVDN

-658 AFVSEYFASLAAE
+658 AFVSEYFTSLAADK
-671 ASDIVKAELAAALE
+671 SDIVKSNVATALE
-685 ALSAQ
+685 ALSTE
-690 PTTAEIDNLYAIL
+690 PTTAEIDNIYAIL
-703 ANEGPTYVTEVDG
+703 ASDGPTYVTEVDDLK
-716 FQNGRIYTFVTERGW
+716 NNKVYNLITTRGW
-731 MGAKADNSNVISTAY
+731 LIYNEANAGVVASTASY
-746 TANGVTGSKENANFQ
+746 GTFATGADVEACQ
-761 WTVYK
+761 WAIYK
-766 SGNDNYYLY
+766 SQNDKYYLY
-775 NIGKGMFMG
+775 NIGAGKFVGKNSDEGGRF
-784 VESRNNT
+784 
-791 AVPFVE
+791 PFVE
-797 TPAGKNLTF
+797 EVTNDVQVV
-806 KKSSNATY
+806 KSTTGTDYALV
-814 PIMFSTDNAGVVNH
+814 FSTDNYGAINHFNHTAAPGVANWKG
-828 SPNHASGLITWTGGW
+828 NASQGGLRA
-843 NNLNDGGSNH
+843 LNDAGSAH
-853 QVELV
+853 MVVEVADIAPATLEAIAAAV
-858 GILDDVTF
+858 AL
-866 AKIEEIIT
+866 
-874 AYELDNTSAVAELGA
+874 YEADNTDAVAELDA
-889 AITKAQTL
+889 AISKAQTL
-897 FSNIVVGSGMG
+897 FNSISVGSGVG

-913 DADYESKFAAIVKF
+913 DAEYADKFSAIVAF
-927 HNEIQSTN
+927 RQAIQSTN

-947 ELNALIASF
+947 EVNALIASF
-956 QLNLPVAGNY
+956 QLNLPVAGKY
-966 YRIKAVEGWNDD
+966 YRIKAVAGWNDD
-978 ARYLGAQNSTVN
+978 ARYLGAQNSTAN

-996 VAKAGA
+996 VAEAGA

-1007 FDGTQLVSYA
+1007 FDGSQLVSYA
-1017 SGNYLVSNSNM
+1017 SGNYLVSNSSM

-1066 CNKNNYTDAGSSTNN
+1066 CNKSNYTDAGSSTNN

-1103 YATFYAPVAVTVAE
+1103 YATFYAPVAVEVPA
-1117 GVTAHTVTINE
+1117 GVTAHTVTINGE
-1128 GWATLSEAL
+1128 WATLSDAL

-1145 VVLAGAENAYD
+1145 VVLAGQGDCNL
-1156 FAITTADAFKGD
+1156 AITTAAAFEGE
-1168 NALRGTVAATNVTEA
+1168 NALRGTVAATNVTEN
-1183 AYVLANVNV
+1183 AYVLAND
-1192 AEEGQEE
+1192 AEG
-1199 KMEVGFYTAAMTN
+1199 VGFYAAAMTN

-1220 KAYLPKTEGM
+1220 KAYLPKAQGM
-1230 NAVSYSFRFPGTTG
+1230 NAASYSFRFPGTTG

-1250 EGGNVKCIYDLT
+1250 EGGNVKAIYDLA
-1262 GRKVET
+1262 GRKVEA

-1276 IDSKK
+1276 IDGKK

>member
-23 VTSGYYHLIGRDTNR
+23 VTTGYYHLISRDTNR

-59 NSMVNT
+59 NEMVNT
-65 NNGIWYVTVKDNN
+65 NNGIWYITVNEN
-78 KLGIKNGDGNPV
+78 GKLGIKNGDGQPV

-109 AGTVDVN
+109 AGTADVD
-116 DFRYYYFT
+116 DYRYYYFN

-130 NGSVNFKVG
+130 NGSVNFKIG
-139 GADFLTTWSAGGS
+139 GADFLTTWSDGGS

-160 EPVDMEG
+160 EPVDMAG
-167 KSVYDVVVEGNADVY
+167 KSIYSVVVEGNADAY
-182 VTYDGGYA
+182 VTFDGGYA
-190 FNGGFFITAS
+190 FNGGFFITDSEISAS
-200 SITASDLSVGIVGN
+200 QLTVGVFGN
-214 VLKGADVNVE
+214 VLKSADVNVS
-224 GRTIKVTNVQTLA
+224 GNTITVTDVQA
-237 TPVKQDL
+237 FETPVKQDL
-244 YNTSKGDGVIPPYR
+244 YNTSNGSMTIPPYR

-289 VVCRT
+289 VVCRI

-299 ATWSDMI
+299 ATWSNMI

-312 GRTSATV
+312 GRTSATE

-334 RTSNEVLIIAVAGCT
+334 RTSGEVLIIAVAGCT
-349 VYMNGNTTR
+349 VYGNGNTTR
-358 KNPNMIAT
+358 QNPNMIAT
-366 IHSKDNGETWEE
+366 IHSKDNGETWET
-378 PVNVTE
+378 PVDVTE

-392 GNVVQ
+392 GNPIQ
-397 SAFVGGGKVFQ
+397 AAFVGGGKVFQ
-408 SRIVKKDKYYRL
+408 SRIVKKGDYYRL

-435 SDDFGRTWHALGGAN
+435 SDDFGRTWHALGGAS

-499 DVKSTF
+499 SVKSTF
-505 AGSGLTPGGNS
+505 EGSGLTPGGNS
-516 TNGEILIVPVQ
+516 TNGEILVVPVQ

-543 TGGGRTNVGIF
+543 TGSGRTNVGIF

-565 TVANFAADWNGFF
+565 TVENFAADWNGYY

-604 TLTGFGRRDN
+604 TLTKHGTVQN

-625 QHNFDGFDNIY
+625 QHNYDGFDNIY

-649 SVKRDVDRR
+649 SIKRDVDRR
-658 AFVSEYFASLAAE
+658 AFVKEYFTAVAADK
-671 ASDIVKAELAAALE
+671 SDIVKSNVATALE
-685 ALSAQ
+685 KLSAQ
-690 PTTAEIDNLYAIL
+690 PTTAEIDNIYAIL
-703 ANEGPTYVTEVDG
+703 ASEGPTYVTEIDG

-731 MGAKADNSNVISTAY
+731 MGAKADNNKVISTAY
-746 TANGVTGSKENANFQ
+746 TSNGVTGSKDDANFQ

-766 SGNDNYYLY
+766 SENDNYYLY

-784 VESRNNT
+784 VESSNNT
-791 AVPFVE
+791 AVPFVA

-806 KKSSNATY
+806 KKSADTAY

-828 SPNHASGLITWTGGW
+828 SSNHASGLITWTGGW
-843 NNLNDGGSNH
+843 NTLNDGGSNH

-858 GILDDVTF
+858 GILDDVTL

-874 AYELDNTSAVAELGA
+874 AYELDNTSAVAELDA
-889 AITKAQTL
+889 AIAKAQAL
-897 FSNIVVGSGMG
+897 FSSIVVGSGMG

-913 DADYESKFAAIVKF
+913 DAEYADKFSAIVAF
-927 HNEIQSTN
+927 RQAIQSTN
-935 TPTPAEVEAKTA
+935 TPTPAQVEAKTA
-947 ELNALIASF
+947 EVNALIASF
-956 QLNLPVAGNY
+956 RLNLPVVGKY
-966 YRIKAVEGWNDD
+966 YRILAVDGWNDD
-978 ARYLGAQNSTVN
+978 ARYLGAQNSTAN

-996 VAKAGA
+996 VAVADA

-1028 LGYNGVQAEGSVI
+1028 LGYNGVQASGSSI
-1041 SFQAAAKGLVGAYNI
+1041 AFRAASNNLVGAYNI
-1056 KFNSGNRYLY
+1056 SFNGGSRWLY
-1066 CNKNNYTDAGSSTNN
+1066 VNQGNYTDAGSTTNN
-1081 DDGYCFNIEE
+1081 ANGYCFNIEE
-1091 VASLPVEITTAG
+1091 VAELPVAITTAG
-1103 YATFYAPVAVTVAE
+1103 YATFYAPVAVEVPA
-1117 GVTAHTVTINE
+1117 GVTAHTVTINGE
-1128 GWATLSEAL
+1128 WATLSEAL
-1137 TVVPANTG
+1137 TIVPANTG
-1145 VVLAGAENAYD
+1145 VVLAGQGDYD
-1156 FAITTADAFKGD
+1156 LVITTAAAFEGE
-1168 NALRGTVAATNVTEA
+1168 NALSGTVAATNITEA
-1183 AYVLANVNV
+1183 AYVLAND
-1192 AEEGQEE
+1192 AEG
-1199 KMEVGFYTAAMTN
+1199 VGFYAAAMTN
-1212 DAWLNNSH
+1212 GAWLNNSH
-1220 KAYLPKTEGM
+1220 KAYLPKAQGM
-1230 NAVSYSFRFPGTTG
+1230 NAASYSFRFEDGTTG
-1244 IGEVKG
+1244 ISEVKG
-1250 EGGNVKCIYDLT
+1250 ENGEVKAIYDLT
-1262 GRKVET
+1262 GRRVEAIT
-1268 IAAPGIYI
+1268 APGIYI
-1276 IDSKK
+1276 VGGKK